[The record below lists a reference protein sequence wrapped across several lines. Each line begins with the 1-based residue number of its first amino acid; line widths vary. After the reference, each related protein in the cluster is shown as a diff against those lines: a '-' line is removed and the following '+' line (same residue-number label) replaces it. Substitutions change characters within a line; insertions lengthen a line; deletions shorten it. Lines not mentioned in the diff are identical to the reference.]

1 MTSKELSELASIA
14 EERAATAHDA
24 ATRWQYEK
32 LAWAYGQMA
41 RRAASEAAEWGQA
54 ADKESF
60 PGK

>member
-1 MTSKELSELASIA
+1 MTPKDLNDLATA
-14 EERAATAHDA
+14 AAERASAAPDG